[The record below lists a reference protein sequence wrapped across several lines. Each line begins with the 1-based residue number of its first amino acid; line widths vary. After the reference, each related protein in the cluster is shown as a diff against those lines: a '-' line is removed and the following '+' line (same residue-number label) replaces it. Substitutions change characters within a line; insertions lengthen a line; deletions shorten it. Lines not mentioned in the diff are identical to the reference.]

1 MNNTEKSTP
10 LSDIEDDTLSFIN
23 AEDNLLSNEPEALN
37 DEPETVEDEADK
49 TENNGLIFGKFKTM
63 EEAHKSYKEAEKAI
77 TKSAELE
84 KQLRLYREEAEV
96 YEREKLAKQ
105 NGFSDYMQMALEDD
119 VWQHELDGYAIVAT
133 HTLAPQQR
141 LLINDLIDKFRYSKS
156 VTDMALLR
164 RQFSPEIVAEISKDV
179 ALFKHSRSEEYE
191 AMDNRDRNIRYNR
204 KLGEFTRLNTSW
216 LDSDI
221 KKDLFNQALEI
232 SNGNVDLF
240 ILKDLIDSLEN
251 EAVNKYR
258 KKKNIY
264 QENSQI
270 QNTLLEPTGDQ
281 TPKSKKKKWLT
292 KEDFYKLTPQQETEK
307 YELIAEQIKLEKQGV
322 LPRMLT

>member
-1 MNNTEKSTP
+1 M
-10 LSDIEDDTLSFIN
+10 
-23 AEDNLLSNEPEALN
+23 
-37 DEPETVEDEADK
+37 
-49 TENNGLIFGKFKTM
+49 
-63 EEAHKSYKEAEKAI
+63 
-77 TKSAELE
+77 
-84 KQLRLYREEAEV
+84 
-96 YEREKLAKQ
+96 
-105 NGFSDYMQMALEDD
+105 
-119 VWQHELDGYAIVAT
+119 
-133 HTLAPQQR
+133 
-141 LLINDLIDKFRYSKS
+141 
-156 VTDMALLR
+156 
-164 RQFSPEIVAEISKDV
+164 
-179 ALFKHSRSEEYE
+179 
-191 AMDNRDRNIRYNR
+191 
-204 KLGEFTRLNTSW
+204 
-216 LDSDI
+216 
-221 KKDLFNQALEI
+221 FNQALEI